1 MLFSPISGY
10 ICTWLI
16 KYSTSPLLPVGPAV
30 LWEKG
35 LYDSDRDSLCV
46 AWKRRWGP
54 GGALWLVFIHI
65 PSSGSD
71 NGIAGEKRPG
81 PPPWALAEA
90 QKAALPPWT
99 EEMLPRSPRF
109 AAWRHLSCDPP
120 PAASTRGHARRQSRS
135 CPSATW
141 AASSLRA
148 AGPLGST
155 PAGQALDAQRGS
167 SPSLDAFESWGQ
179 RSTGVGEGLK
189 EGTLAGWIDPSSG
202 GRGQGEGM
210 SWLLDVVLSCFFSP
224 PACLC
229 DVSLQESLM
238 FSDPEYSRGRRLGR
252 RRVSSSFFPTFF
264 YKMWQ
269 LGLL

>member
-1 MLFSPISGY
+1 M
-10 ICTWLI
+10 
-16 KYSTSPLLPVGPAV
+16 
-30 LWEKG
+30 
-35 LYDSDRDSLCV
+35 YDSDRDSLCV

-54 GGALWLVFIHI
+54 GGTLRLVFIHI

-71 NGIAGEKRPG
+71 NVIAGEKRPG

-90 QKAALPPWT
+90 QEAALLPWT

-109 AAWRHLSCDPP
+109 AAWRP
-120 PAASTRGHARRQSRS
+120 RS
-135 CPSATW
+135 CSLHRGPRTHAESVL
-141 AASSLRA
+141 SLRDVGGVFPPRSRPTGFHSHRPGFGCSA
-148 AGPLGST
+148 RELPLPGRLRKSGP
-155 PAGQALDAQRGS
+155 ARH
-167 SPSLDAFESWGQ
+167 WGGRRSQ
-179 RSTGVGEGLK
+179 RSLGWMDRPQQWGL
-189 EGTLAGWIDPSSG
+189 GTV
-202 GRGQGEGM
+202 QGEGM
-210 SWLLDVVLSCFFSP
+210 SWLLDVVLSCFLSP